1 MESDKPK
8 CVLVASGEKICI
20 HCKESKPTVEFRES
34 NRKKDGR
41 DSACK
46 PCRKRVENRRAET
59 AKEERSLITK
69 IRCRACNENKPAQ
82 DYYVSKNSKT
92 GRTSKCKQCFKP
104 YHQKAYQSNREA
116 LLLGNKEWRKRS
128 PEKTKAQSKRDRE
141 KRKKSLQWQI
151 ERRIL
156 RKVDKYA
163 KHGISRDMRSD
174 TESAIG
180 YTFQQLREDI
190 ESKFTDGMSW
200 DLVLQG
206 KIEIDHVIPRCSFVY
221 ETTDDQDFKDCW
233 SLNNLR
239 PLWKDANR
247 SKSDKMPDGTRGK
260 DVRDKK
266 LSLLAEEDSVAG
278 WGPPPKMRHQ
288 EEVCA

>member
-1 MESDKPK
+1 
-8 CVLVASGEKICI
+8 
-20 HCKESKPTVEFRES
+20 
-34 NRKKDGR
+34 
-41 DSACK
+41 
-46 PCRKRVENRRAET
+46 
-59 AKEERSLITK
+59 
-69 IRCRACNENKPAQ
+69 
-82 DYYVSKNSKT
+82 
-92 GRTSKCKQCFKP
+92 
-104 YHQKAYQSNREA
+104 
-116 LLLGNKEWRKRS
+116 
-128 PEKTKAQSKRDRE
+128 
-141 KRKKSLQWQI
+141 
-151 ERRIL
+151 
-156 RKVDKYA
+156 
-163 KHGISRDMRSD
+163 MRSD